1 MPSLNRGAGYRFDGS
16 RRPMGVKIDIH
27 GLEEVKQL
35 LARIAREDLNIAKR
49 DLRQGTK
56 VIANEVLIPALK
68 MSARASGVPIAPK
81 MADTMRT
88 RTDRFVYVRV
98 GAVNPK
104 LSGFKKG
111 RGTQKMRR
119 RGNAT
124 ASSQGYRT
132 TLAWGSERGPW
143 PNGHA
148 VKKDGSKGAP
158 VNHYKVGRS
167 RSHWV
172 ASGANAPGTW
182 QSVKRAYQDLLN
194 RILRDYGADR

>member
-1 MPSLNRGAGYRFDGS
+1 MS
-16 RRPMGVKIDIH
+16 VDIH
-27 GLEEVKQL
+27 GLAEVKRVL
-35 LARIAREDLNIAKR
+35 RLIAREDLNVANR
-49 DLRQGTK
+49 ELRQGTK
-56 VIANEVLIPALK
+56 RIANDVLIPALK
-68 MSARASGVPIAPK
+68 QSARASGVPIAPA

-88 RTDRFVYVRV
+88 RTDRIINVRV

-111 RGTQKMRR
+111 RGTQKRRR
-119 RGNAT
+119 RGNAA

-143 PNGHA
+143 PNGRA
-148 VKKDGSKGAP
+148 VKKNGKPGKR

-182 QSVKRAYQDLLN
+182 QSIRRAYQDLLTQ
-194 RILRDYGADR
+194 ILRDYGEGR

>member
-1 MPSLNRGAGYRFDGS
+1 MPAVNRGAGYIFDGS
-16 RRPMGVKIDIH
+16 KNPMHMKADIH
-27 GLEEVKQL
+27 GLAEVRRL
-35 LARIAREDLNIAKR
+35 LARIAREDLNVANR
-49 DLRQGTK
+49 ELRQGTK
-56 VIANEVLIPALK
+56 RIANDVLIPALK
-68 MSARASGVPIAPK
+68 QSARASGVPIAPK
-81 MADTMRT
+81 MADTLRT
-88 RTDRFVYVRV
+88 RTDRFIHVRV

-111 RGTQKMRR
+111 QGTQKIRR
-119 RGNAT
+119 RGNAS

-132 TLAWGSERGPW
+132 TLAWGSELGPW

-182 QSVKRAYQDLLN
+182 QSVKRAYQGLLN
-194 RILRDYGADR
+194 QILRDYGEGR

>member
-1 MPSLNRGAGYRFDGS
+1 
-16 RRPMGVKIDIH
+16 MGVDIH
-27 GLEEVKQL
+27 GLKEVQRL
-35 LARIAREDLNIAKR
+35 LARIAREDLNPAKR

-56 VIANEVLIPALK
+56 VIANDVLIPALK
-68 MSARASGVPIAPK
+68 MSARASGVPIAPA

-88 RTDRFVYVRV
+88 RTDRIINVRV

-111 RGTQKMRR
+111 QGVDKAVLDAAGKRVKGKRVKNMRR
-119 RGNAT
+119 RGNAA

-143 PNGHA
+143 PDGRA

-158 VNHYKVGRS
+158 VNHYAVGRS

-172 ASGANAPGTW
+172 ASGAQAPGTW
-182 QSVKRAYQDLLN
+182 QSLKRAYQDLLTQ
-194 RILRDYGADR
+194 ILRDYGEGR

>member
-1 MPSLNRGAGYRFDGS
+1 MSA
-16 RRPMGVKIDIH
+16 DIH
-27 GLEEVKQL
+27 GLEEVKRV
-35 LARIAREDLNIAKR
+35 LARIAREDLNVAR
-49 DLRQGTK
+49 RELRQGTK
-56 VIANEVLIPALK
+56 VIANEALIPALK
-68 MSARASGVPIAPK
+68 MSARASGVPIAPA

-88 RTDRFVYVRV
+88 RTDRIINVRV

-104 LSGFKKG
+104 LSGFRSG
-111 RGTQKMRR
+111 RGVLTSPMRR
-119 RGNAT
+119 RGNAA

-143 PNGHA
+143 PDGHA

>member
-1 MPSLNRGAGYRFDGS
+1 M
-16 RRPMGVKIDIH
+16 
-27 GLEEVKQL
+27 
-35 LARIAREDLNIAKR
+35 LAKIAREDLNVAR
-49 DLRQGTK
+49 RELRQGTK
-56 VIANEVLIPALK
+56 KIANEVLIPALK

-88 RTDRFVYVRV
+88 RTDRIINVRV

-111 RGTQKMRR
+111 RGTQNMRR
-119 RGNAT
+119 RGNAA

-143 PNGHA
+143 PGGYA

-158 VNHYKVGRS
+158 VNHYAVGRS

-172 ASGANAPGTW
+172 ASGAQAPGTW
-182 QSVKRAYQDLLN
+182 QSLKRAYQNLLN
-194 RILRDYGADR
+194 QILRDYGADR